1 MTDAPPGSSRELSY
15 FFTVPLR
22 RWPTVLLT
30 MLVFGVG
37 ALALLQVLATT
48 ASASATVNLNAFSAD
63 PFQDTRPV
71 EQLIDMPAEV
81 QVAESPAVIST
92 AAQSLDR
99 EDDAADIGGG
109 VEATGAVGGTT
120 MTITYVGS
128 SPAQAAT
135 VANAVARAY
144 LEYRASEAR
153 ERQGSVLRLI
163 NARLARA
170 QSSLRAADERVSD
183 ARPGSVR
190 AARAQSARTVY
201 IARIADLTARKN
213 SAATTVLLSGSLVDP
228 ATADEAVVSPRPGV
242 VLPTALLLGLGLGL
256 LLTFLEERLDKRLRR
271 PSQLVD
277 VARAPVLAMVSPHV
291 YDERPSPTD
300 VAALRLLRA
309 RMLAAVPGSAFS
321 LLVVDLD
328 GRSSLSRLG
337 RHLAALVATSGLP
350 VTMLRVGRVSDQLRR
365 EEVELENTAPAGGGG
380 ADRTLELA
388 GSRRDP
394 GHAANGAARHE
405 TELADSG
412 HEPGRTDDG
421 AAGRDVELADL
432 MGADPGQPDGAA
444 GREVELADPSHVDV
458 RAGLTIEEVVD
469 GEVALADTLEGPRV
483 AQRVRE
489 LQRQG
494 RAVIVAPA
502 VSLERSEVIALARSV
517 EAVVVVAHGSS
528 SDHRDIA
535 AMCEDARRSG
545 AEVLGTIWCTKQRW
559 WNRQRGYATSL
570 DAVEHPRAV
579 PAWQ

>member
-30 MLVFGVG
+30 MLVFGIG

-48 ASASATVNLNAFSAD
+48 ASVSAAVNLNAFSAD

-71 EQLIDMPAEV
+71 EQLIDMPAEI
-81 QVAESPAVIST
+81 QVAESPAVISA
-92 AAQSLDR
+92 AAQSLGR
-99 EDDAADIGGG
+99 EDDAADIRQG

-120 MTITYVGS
+120 MTITYVGGS
-128 SPAQAAT
+128 SAEAAT

-144 LEYRASEAR
+144 LEYRASAAR
-153 ERQGSVLRLI
+153 ERQGSALRLI
-163 NARLARA
+163 NERLTQARDRLAVVG
-170 QSSLRAADERVSD
+170 ERLSD
-183 ARPGSVR
+183 ARPGSRRDTR
-190 AARAQSARTVY
+190 AESARTVLLGK
-201 IARIADLTARKN
+201 IADLTARKN
-213 SAATTVLLSGSLVDP
+213 TTSTMVMSSGSVVDP
-228 ATADEAVVSPRPGV
+228 AAADEAVVSPRPEV

-271 PSQLVD
+271 ASQLVD
-277 VARAPVLAMVSPHV
+277 VARAPVLAMVSPQV

-321 LLVVDLD
+321 LLVVDID
-328 GRSSLSRLG
+328 ERSSLSRLG

-350 VTMLRVGRVSDQLRR
+350 VTVLRVGRVSDQLRR
-365 EEVELENTAPAGGGG
+365 EEIELAETAPAGRGA

-394 GHAANGAARHE
+394 GHADDGAARHE
-405 TELADSG
+405 TELADPVG
-412 HEPGRTDDG
+412 TDDG
-421 AAGRDVELADL
+421 AASRDIELADP
-432 MGADPGQPDGAA
+432 MHGDHGQAEAA
-444 GREVELADPSHVDV
+444 SGREVELADPSHVDV

-483 AQRVRE
+483 TQRVRD

-494 RAVIVAPA
+494 RAVIVIPA

-528 SDHRDIA
+528 SDYRDIA

-570 DAVEHPRAV
+570 DAAEHPRAV